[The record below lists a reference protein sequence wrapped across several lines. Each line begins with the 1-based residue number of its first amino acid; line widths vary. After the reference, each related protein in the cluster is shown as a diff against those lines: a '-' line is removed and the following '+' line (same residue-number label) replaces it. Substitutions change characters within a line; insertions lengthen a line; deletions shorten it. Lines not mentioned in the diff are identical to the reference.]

1 MFNRTRTFI
10 CLIVC
15 VFGVLVVG
23 CATTAAPATPAPIP
37 VTASAT
43 STPVPTAT
51 ALSPIALE
59 MIKTV
64 QAFEDARN
72 RGDTAAHVALVTIAK
87 QELFRGKAEH
97 MAGMGVQ
104 KEISDC
110 TARDDRVICK
120 GKMRSGVLPCGFSEL
135 QFASVEYVFRDGKID
150 TATYSYSQDS
160 YSVYYPFEKAL
171 MAYIAKNHLE
181 LLNDMGKL
189 TREGG
194 AIMVTMTK
202 EYCAQQQ

>member
-1 MFNRTRTFI
+1 MSNRTRTFI

-15 VFGVLVVG
+15 VFGALVIG
-23 CATTAAPATPAPIP
+23 CAPNATPATPAPIP

-43 STPVPTAT
+43 STPVPVAT
-51 ALSPIALE
+51 PLSPVALE

-72 RGDTAAHVALVTIAK
+72 RGDTDAHVALVTFAK

-97 MAGMGVQ
+97 MVGMGVQ
-104 KEISDC
+104 KEIADC
-110 TARDDRVICK
+110 TATDDRVICK

-135 QFASVEYVFRDGKID
+135 QFASVEYVFRNGKID

-160 YSVYYPFEKAL
+160 YSADYPFQKAL
-171 MAYIAKNHLE
+171 MTYVAKNHPE

-194 AIMVTMTK
+194 ALMVTMTR
-202 EYCAQQQ
+202 EYCAVQK